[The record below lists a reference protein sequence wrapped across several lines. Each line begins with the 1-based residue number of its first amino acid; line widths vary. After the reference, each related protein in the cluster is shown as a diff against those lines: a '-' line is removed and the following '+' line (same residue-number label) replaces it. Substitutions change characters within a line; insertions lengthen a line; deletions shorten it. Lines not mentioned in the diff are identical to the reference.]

1 MVGPVDSVTVKKVRN
16 WEDLYQM
23 IQYTAEDLYQND
35 EHEFTSFVL
44 RIISSYPPWSV
55 SFSVFSTAIIIHLVW
70 FRLSDFGLLVR
81 KSIVSYTFFV

>member
-1 MVGPVDSVTVKKVRN
+1 MYCLSSLGLWYFVMVGPVDSVTVKKVRN

-44 RIISSYPPWSV
+44 RILFLSSMV
-55 SFSVFSTAIIIHLVW
+55 SLFLC
-70 FRLSDFGLLVR
+70 LLHCNYNSLGMVQ
-81 KSIVSYTFFV
+81 TF